1 MVKNGWQPDVVFVP
15 RGLSLEQWNALLT
28 GHRLADHSWTEGV
41 HRTWAGFEAVQPTVS
56 LDASPWGISV
66 VSAAQRPVLAS
77 VSKDGEY
84 GFNAANAV
92 RALVEL
98 PSVSDAS
105 SPAAIVR
112 GASPTGERYLALQ
125 LSRLER
131 GEMPVDLETWTI
143 GHEDLEIGGKF
154 GSLYFYFRP
163 KEHRFKSIWRNRDA
177 FDNNDGVRPSA
188 EDEDLVPNT

>member
-1 MVKNGWQPDVVFVP
+1 M
-15 RGLSLEQWNALLT
+15 
-28 GHRLADHSWTEGV
+28 
-41 HRTWAGFEAVQPTVS
+41 
-56 LDASPWGISV
+56 
-66 VSAAQRPVLAS
+66 
-77 VSKDGEY
+77 

-112 GASPTGERYLALQ
+112 GANPTEERYLALQ

-154 GSLYFYFRP
+154 GSLYFYFHP